1 MNLILIGYMAS
12 GKSTI
17 GNYLAKVLNYSFIDL
32 DNYIEKKENLS
43 VKEIFSQ
50 KGEIYFRKLE
60 NTALKEIVNNKEN
73 YVLSLGGGTPC
84 FYDTMEWL
92 KGKTNT
98 KTIYLNVNL
107 NVLTQ
112 RLLKD
117 NTRPLISH
125 LNNEEDI
132 KEFIAKHLF
141 ERSYFYNM
149 ADVKINASEKIEDI
163 AEKIILELF

>member
-1 MNLILIGYMAS
+1 MNLILVGYMAS

-17 GNYLAKVLNYSFIDL
+17 GKNIAKVLNYKFIDL
-32 DNYIEKKENLS
+32 DKYIEKKENLS
-43 VKEIFSQ
+43 VSEIFSK
-50 KGEIYFRKLE
+50 KGELYFRNLE
-60 NTALKEIVNNKEN
+60 NASLKEIVDNENN

-92 KGKTNT
+92 KSKTNT

-107 NVLTQ
+107 DVLTQ

-149 ADVKINASEKIEDI
+149 ADVKINASERIEDI
-163 AEKIILELF
+163 AEKIILKLF

>member
-73 YVLSLGGGTPC
+73 FVLSLGGGTPC

-92 KGKTNT
+92 KSKTNT
-98 KTIYLNVNL
+98 KTIYLNVN
-107 NVLTQ
+107 
-112 RLLKD
+112 
-117 NTRPLISH
+117 
-125 LNNEEDI
+125 
-132 KEFIAKHLF
+132 
-141 ERSYFYNM
+141 
-149 ADVKINASEKIEDI
+149 
-163 AEKIILELF
+163 

>member
-60 NTALKEIVNNKEN
+60 NTALKEIVNNNEN

-92 KGKTNT
+92 KSKTNT

-107 NVLTQ
+107 DVNAA
-112 RLLKD
+112 
-117 NTRPLISH
+117 I
-125 LNNEEDI
+125 I
-132 KEFIAKHLF
+132 K
-141 ERSYFYNM
+141 R
-149 ADVKINASEKIEDI
+149 
-163 AEKIILELF
+163 